1 MITEQILH
9 DARDEIMARSFAN
22 EETFK
27 QVLKRIPEKDKA
39 KFEDLEHELTDFM
52 FNFIYYKDKDV
63 NRFIE
68 KMYERE
74 ILIGGED
81 D

>member
-1 MITEQILH
+1 
-9 DARDEIMARSFAN
+9 MARSFAN

-39 KFEDLEHELTDFM
+39 KFEDLEHELMDFM

-81 D
+81 DWWPICPWRHLLR